1 MSDAHQDSNFY
12 GDLEDYVCQ
21 MENQQA
27 QTAADADDVFALLAR
42 KEKDLILA
50 AELGK
55 ALLEK
60 NEEISRA
67 NERLTEEYSQQ
78 LEVGVLL
85 LIVGVLFIDGT
96 VWLRRERPHWFGRG

>member
-1 MSDAHQDSNFY
+1 MQQKMSSSDAQHNNFY

-27 QTAADADDVFALLAR
+27 QNNADTDDVFALLAR

-78 LEVGVLL
+78 LEVGIIILF
-85 LIVGVLFIDGT
+85 LI
-96 VWLRRERPHWFGRG
+96 P

>member
-1 MSDAHQDSNFY
+1 MRGDQGSMTTCRVEDMQQKMSASQNFY

-27 QTAADADDVFALLAR
+27 QNNIDGDDVFAQLAR

-78 LEVGVLL
+78 LEVSFYYYNYYYSQEL
-85 LIVGVLFIDGT
+85 
-96 VWLRRERPHWFGRG
+96 